1 MEENKKVYGAG
12 MRGGRGGGGRGVRSF
27 EKPKNLWGT
36 TAKTLKYLGKSK
48 FLLIVVIICLLLSTI
63 TALAGSYFLKPL
75 INNYIIPGDFKGLAV
90 ALLIL
95 GIIYMVGAG
104 AAFLQSRLI
113 VKVAQTTTNIIR
125 RDLFDKLQ
133 GLELRYFDS
142 HTHGE
147 LMSRFTNDV
156 DNVQLMLESSLTQ
169 LISSVL
175 TFIGTVTMMIILSP
189 ILFIITAIVLVIMV
203 FISMK
208 IASKSRYYFKNQQ
221 EILGELNGY
230 IEESISGLKEIK
242 VFNHEEHAKKAFNGI
257 NEKFRVTA
265 ANANFLAGIIMPIM
279 GNLNNIC
286 YAATAVFGGILIL
299 MNRFDVGSLA
309 AFLQYSRHI
318 GQPINQIT
326 AQINNIMAGMAGA
339 ERIFEVMEQKPEVDN
354 GNVTLVNAC
363 RTPDGS
369 LKECEERTGLWAW
382 KHPQSD
388 GTVTYTELR
397 GDVRFFDV
405 NFEYEP
411 GVPVLR
417 NVSLYAKPGQKI
429 AFVGSTGAG
438 KTTITNLINRF
449 YDVNEGRIL
458 YDGINII
465 EIKKADL
472 RSSLAM
478 VLQDTHLF
486 TGTVIDNI
494 RYGRLDATDEECINA
509 AKIARADSFITR
521 LPRGYHTVIR
531 GDGGNLSQGERQLI
545 AIARAAVASPP
556 VMILD
561 EATSSIDTHTER
573 LIEKGMDALMA
584 GRTVFVIAHR
594 LSTVR
599 NANAIIVI
607 EHGQIIERGDHEEL
621 LALKGRYYQLC
632 TGQIELE

>member
-1 MEENKKVYGAG
+1 MEDNKKVYGMG

-27 EKPKNLWGT
+27 EKPKNLWST
-36 TAKTLKYLGKSK
+36 TAKVLKYLAKSK
-48 FLLIVVIICLLLSTI
+48 FLVIVIVICLLVSSI
-63 TALAGSYFLKPL
+63 SALAGSYFLKPL
-75 INNYIIPGDFKGLAV
+75 INNYIIPGDFNGLAV

-95 GIIYMVGAG
+95 GIIYLVGAG
-104 AAFLQSRLI
+104 AAFLQNRFT
-113 VKVAQTTTNIIR
+113 VKAAQTATNTIR
-125 RDLFDKLQ
+125 RDLFDKMQ

-147 LMSRFTNDV
+147 LMSRYTNDV
-156 DNVQLMLESSLTQ
+156 YNVQLMLEQSLTQ
-169 LISSVL
+169 LISSAL
-175 TFIGTVTMMIILSP
+175 TFIGSVTMMIILSP
-189 ILFIITAIVLVIMV
+189 ILFIITAIVLATMI

-208 IASKSRYYFKNQQ
+208 IAGKSSYYFKNQQ

-230 IEESISGLKEIK
+230 IEENINGLKEIK
-242 VFNHEEHAKKAFNGI
+242 VFNHEEHVKKDFGSLND
-257 NEKFRVTA
+257 KFRKTA
-265 ANANFLAGIIMPIM
+265 SNANFLAGIIMPIM

-299 MNRFDVGSLA
+299 MNRFDIGSLA

-326 AQINNIMAGMAGA
+326 AQVNNIMAALAGA
-339 ERIFEVMEQKPEVDN
+339 ERVFEVMEQEPEVDN
-354 GNVTLVNAC
+354 GNVTLVNAQ
-363 RTPDGS
+363 RTSDGNFEEC
-369 LKECEERTGLWAW
+369 KECTGLWVW
-382 KHPQSD
+382 KHPQD
-388 GTVTYTELR
+388 NGEVAYTELK

-417 NVSLYAKPGQKI
+417 DVSLYAKPGQKI

-449 YDVNEGRIL
+449 YDVNEGEIL
-458 YDGINII
+458 YDGINVT

-472 RSSLAM
+472 RRSLAM

-486 TGTVIDNI
+486 TDTVIDNI

-509 AKIARADSFITR
+509 AGIASADSFISR
-521 LPRGYHTVIR
+521 LPHGYHTVIR

-545 AIARAAVASPP
+545 AIARAVIASPP